1 MTERDNREVVRLME
15 AEREFHHF
23 LRFFLMTPSLK
34 HKKLDIVESSGDMVC
49 HIHSRKRRE
58 RFEFSNIII
67 KSNYK
72 SVVMTTDPTVCNKKI
87 QQV

>member
-1 MTERDNREVVRLME
+1 ME

-34 HKKLDIVESSGDMVC
+34 HKKLDIVESSGDMVR

-58 RFEFSNIII
+58 REIFVFSNIII

-72 SVVMTTDPTVCNKKI
+72 SVVMTTDPTVCNKTI